1 MNTHEATTL
10 GKQISILL
18 EAKQVEN
25 AYDLFAPALAQK
37 ISFATLDRIG
47 KEIGVKSSPTINH
60 FLEHVAE
67 KKTMGGWVIIGSALK
82 EQLKIDLPDTLKRC
96 RAFINR
102 ADVWYEV
109 DILGERVPGYAL
121 MMDFKIAL
129 TELSSWRDDPN
140 HWVRR
145 DVGVGVHVWAKRSKG
160 EKRFEPQAK
169 ALLKFLEPMF
179 EEKHIEAVKGVGWGL
194 KTLGKF
200 YPDVTTE
207 WLMRQ
212 VRSKKKYRALM
223 LKKAMTYLPLSD
235 RRGLGDRVGLE
246 K

>member
-1 MNTHEATTL
+1 MKTGEASSL
-10 GKQISILL
+10 GKQISTLL

-25 AYDLFAPALAQK
+25 AYEILAPALAQK
-37 ISFATLDRIG
+37 ISFVTLDRIG
-47 KEIGVKSSPTINH
+47 KEIGVKSSPAIND
-60 FLEHVAE
+60 FLEHVAK

-96 RAFINR
+96 RAFVNQ

-121 MMDFKIAL
+121 MMDFEITFA
-129 TELSSWRDDPN
+129 ELSLWRDDPN

-179 EEKHIEAVKGVGWGL
+179 EEQHIEAVKGVGWGL

-200 YPDVTTE
+200 YPEVTTE
-207 WLMRQ
+207 WLMKQ
-212 VRSKKKYRALM
+212 VKSKKNYRALM
-223 LKKAMTYLPLSD
+223 LKKATTYLSTANT
-235 RRGLGDRVGLE
+235 RNIRVL
-246 K
+246 

>member
-1 MNTHEATTL
+1 MKTGEATSL
-10 GKQISILL
+10 GKELAELL
-18 EAKQVEN
+18 EMNQAVRT
-25 AYDLFAPALAQK
+25 YDLLAPALAQK

-47 KEIGVKSSPTINH
+47 KEIGVKSSPAIND

-82 EQLKIDLPDTLKRC
+82 EQLKIDLPDTLRRC
-96 RAFINR
+96 RAFINQ

-129 TELSSWRDDPN
+129 AELSSWRDDPN

-169 ALLKFLEPMF
+169 VLLKFLEPMF

-200 YPDVTTE
+200 YPEVTTE
-207 WLMRQ
+207 WLMKQ
-212 VRSKKKYRALM
+212 VKSKKKYRALM
-223 LKKAMTYLPLSD
+223 LKKAMTYLSTANKRNIL
-235 RRGLGDRVGLE
+235 RFVE
-246 K
+246 W

>member
-1 MNTHEATTL
+1 MKTSEASAI

-18 EAKQVEN
+18 EAKRVEN
-25 AYDLFAPALAQK
+25 AYEILAPALAQK

-47 KEIGVKSSPTINH
+47 KEIGVKSSPAINN
-60 FLEHVAE
+60 FLEHVAQ
-67 KKTMGGWVIIGSALK
+67 KKTMGGWVIIGSTLK

-129 TELSSWRDDPN
+129 AELSSWRDDPN

-145 DVGVGVHVWAKRSKG
+145 DVGVGVHVWTKRSKG

-169 ALLKFLEPMF
+169 ALLKFLQPMF
-179 EEKHIEAVKGVGWGL
+179 EEQHIEAVKGVGWGL

-200 YPDVTTE
+200 YPEVTTE
-207 WLMRQ
+207 WLTRQ
-212 VRSKKKYRALM
+212 VKSKKKYRALM
-223 LKKAMTYLPLSD
+223 LKKAMTYL
-235 RRGLGDRVGLE
+235 
-246 K
+246 

>member
-1 MNTHEATTL
+1 MNTREASAL
-10 GKQISILL
+10 GKQISTLL
-18 EAKQVEN
+18 EAKQVED
-25 AYDLFAPALAQK
+25 AYEFLAPTLARK

-47 KEIGVKSSPTINH
+47 KEIGMKSSPTINN

-67 KKTMGGWVIIGSALK
+67 KKTMGGWAIIGSALK

-102 ADVWYEV
+102 ANVWYEV

-121 MMDFKIAL
+121 MLDFKIAL
-129 TELSSWRDDPN
+129 AEMSSWRDDPN

-145 DVGVGVHVWAKRSKG
+145 DVGVGVHVWTKRAKG

-200 YPDVTTE
+200 YPDVTKA
-207 WLMRQ
+207 WLARQ
-212 VRSKKKYRALM
+212 VKSKKNYRALM
-223 LKKAMTYLPLSD
+223 LKKAMTYL
-235 RRGLGDRVGLE
+235 
-246 K
+246 

>member
-1 MNTHEATTL
+1 MKSSEASTL
-10 GKQISILL
+10 GKQIATLL
-18 EAKQVEN
+18 ETKRVED
-25 AYDLFAPALAQK
+25 AYDLLAPTLAQK

-47 KEIGVKSSPTINH
+47 KEIGAKSSPAIKN

-102 ADVWYEV
+102 ADIWYEV

-121 MMDFKIAL
+121 MMDFETAI
-129 TELSSWRDDPN
+129 TEMSSWRDDPN

-160 EKRFEPQAK
+160 DKQFEPHAK
-169 ALLKFLEPMF
+169 TLLKFLQPMF
-179 EEKHIEAVKGVGWGL
+179 EEQHIEAVKGVGWGL

-200 YPDVTTE
+200 YPEATTE
-207 WLMRQ
+207 WLAKQ
-212 VRSKKKYRALM
+212 VKSKKKYRALM
-223 LKKAMTYLPLSD
+223 LKKAMTYL
-235 RRGLGDRVGLE
+235 
-246 K
+246 

>member
-1 MNTHEATTL
+1 MNSREASSL
-10 GKQISILL
+10 GKQISTLL
-18 EAKQVEN
+18 EAKQVED
-25 AYDLFAPALAQK
+25 AYDLLAPTLAQK

-47 KEIGVKSSPTINH
+47 KEIGTKSSPAITN
-60 FLEHVAE
+60 FLEHVAQ

-82 EQLKIDLPDTLKRC
+82 EQLKIDLPDALRRC

-121 MMDFKIAL
+121 MLDFKIAL

-145 DVGVGVHVWAKRSKG
+145 DVGVGVHVWAKRSEG

-169 ALLKFLEPMF
+169 ALLKFLQPMF
-179 EEKHIEAVKGVGWGL
+179 EEQNIDAVKGVGWGL

-207 WLMRQ
+207 WLTRQ
-212 VRSKKKYRALM
+212 VKSKKKYRALM
-223 LKKAMTYLPLSD
+223 LKKAMTYLP
-235 RRGLGDRVGLE
+235 RVA
-246 K
+246 KKQIDSQKH